1 MDSRAVV
8 QNLILK
14 CARPICI
21 VAAAVLIA
29 AALSAAQ
36 ETRGQETALPS
47 EHVVSHEIQ
56 AAYLL
61 GGQSTGSYSEKSNTM
76 PSGEI
81 RTVIDSDLIFNRMG
95 SKVEIKSIS
104 RYDETSEGQ
113 LMSAAAD
120 VSSSQQVTHI
130 EASVVSHSL
139 HITTTAGGR
148 SYERT
153 VALSGALLGPEAAR
167 RLVLSHRP
175 VQGEKITY
183 DAFYPE
189 FGVVATVTDTVVG
202 AEEVS
207 TDQGRVPGIKIE
219 QTMSAMPG
227 KIILWLDSEGWLLR
241 QTVPTPFGDVEALR
255 SNAPVLTNQVEG
267 AALPEETFSQSII
280 KANVRLPE
288 ERFVDSIRLKII
300 HMQPDLGW
308 PDLETE
314 NQHVME
320 KTRDYV
326 ILEVRRPQPKDS
338 QKLLSANEAM
348 LDPFMSPNA
357 LLQSDDPVIQA
368 IARKVVGDEHD
379 AWKAARA
386 LQLWT
391 NEHMQFDL
399 GIAIAPASEVARNLR
414 GTCFG
419 YSMLL
424 GALTRAA
431 GIPSRLRM
439 GFVYA
444 GGIWGGHAWIDVRI
458 GNDWIPLDGAL
469 YSPGPADAAR
479 FSFYTSALEDGTL
492 TGVSSLGQ
500 LYSHADVKILEYTV
514 AGKHVAVPDDA
525 MPFVIDKD
533 RYRNPWLGFSVNK
546 PASFQFADSNLTWPQ
561 TTVIAM
567 KGPRGQKVEVAN
579 LSAVALTP
587 TFEAVQRL
595 ESDGIRGRPC
605 DIHIA
610 GKSAVALSSARK
622 AGAILIDH
630 GNVWM
635 ITTTGPDASGLLKR
649 VSTTISLAH

>member
-1 MDSRAVV
+1 MCV
-8 QNLILK
+8 
-14 CARPICI
+14 
-21 VAAAVLIA
+21 VAAIVLVGA
-29 AALSAAQ
+29 ASSAAQ
-36 ETRGQETALPS
+36 EPPQQTTAPAAVLQ
-47 EHVVSHEIQ
+47 HQIH

-61 GGQSTGSYSEKSNTM
+61 GRQTIGSYGERSNILPT
-76 PSGEI
+76 GEI
-81 RTVIDSDLIFNRMG
+81 QTVIESDLIFNRLG
-95 SKVEIKSIS
+95 NKVEIKSTG
-104 RYDETSEGQ
+104 RYEETAAGQ
-113 LMSAAAD
+113 FKSASAD

-130 EASVVSHSL
+130 EASVVSNSL
-139 HITTTAGGR
+139 HITTTADGR

-175 VQGEKITY
+175 APGGTITY

-189 FGVVATVTDTVVG
+189 LGVVATVTDTVVG

-207 TDQGRVPGIKIE
+207 TDQGRVPALKIE

-227 KIILWLDSEGWLLR
+227 KVTLWLDSEGWLLR
-241 QTVPTPFGDVEALR
+241 ETVPGPFGDVEALR
-255 SNAPVLTNQVEG
+255 SNAPVSTNQVEG

-280 KANVRLPE
+280 KANIRLPQ
-288 ERFVDSIRLKII
+288 ERFVESIRLKII
-300 HMQPDLGW
+300 QKQPELGW

-314 NQHVME
+314 NQHVIE

-326 ILEVRRPQPKDS
+326 ILEVHRPQPKDS
-338 QKLLSANEAM
+338 QKLPSANEAT
-348 LDPFMSPNA
+348 LAPYLSPNA
-357 LLQSDDPVIQA
+357 LLQSDDPTIQA

-386 LQLWT
+386 LQVWT

-399 GIAIAPASEVARNLR
+399 GVAVAPASEVARNLR

-458 GNDWIPLDGAL
+458 GNDWIPLDSAL

-492 TGVSSLGQ
+492 TGVGALGQ
-500 LYSHADVKILEYTV
+500 LYSHADVKILDYTV
-514 AGKHVAVPDDA
+514 AGKHVAVPENA
-525 MPFVIDKD
+525 VPFVIEKD
-533 RYRNPWLGFSVNK
+533 TYRNQWLGISVNK
-546 PASFQFADSNLTWPQ
+546 PASFAFTDSNLTWPQ

-567 KGPRGQKVEVAN
+567 KEPGGQTAEVAN
-579 LSAVALTP
+579 LSAIALTP
-587 TFEAVQRL
+587 AFDAVQKLR
-595 ESDGIRGRPC
+595 SDGIQGRPC

-610 GKSAVALSSARK
+610 GKSAVALCSAQK

-630 GNVWM
+630 GNTWK
-635 ITTTGPDASGLLKR
+635 ITTTGPAAAALLKR
-649 VSTTISLAH
+649 VTSTISLAH